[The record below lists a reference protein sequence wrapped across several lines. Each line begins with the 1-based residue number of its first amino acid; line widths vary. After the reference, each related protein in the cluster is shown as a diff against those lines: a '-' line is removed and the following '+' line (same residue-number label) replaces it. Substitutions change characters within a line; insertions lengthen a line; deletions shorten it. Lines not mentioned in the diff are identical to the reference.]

1 MTSWKEERDRLVAQ
15 TLAFVQ
21 QVAAAHPAAANKL
34 GFRSA
39 QDQAPSDVDIIALQ
53 PEATD
58 MQPVSADPF
67 AADILP
73 PEVQADEPAAPG
85 NILADLPHYKSRYS
99 TASERSEISDRVA
112 AFKARQM
119 TLNQERE
126 AFYDHMQARIR
137 SALRNDPGKGPL

>member
-1 MTSWKEERDRLVAQ
+1 
-15 TLAFVQ
+15 
-21 QVAAAHPAAANKL
+21 
-34 GFRSA
+34 
-39 QDQAPSDVDIIALQ
+39 
-53 PEATD
+53 
-58 MQPVSADPF
+58 MQPVSAEPF